1 MKRILNHLSNPV
13 VVIMFILFVIFSLK
27 GCASTEQIEM
37 PEKNESITIPADE
50 PLDPM
55 IRDQVIIRVWE
66 CTFSPGSCSES
77 SQ

>member
-1 MKRILNHLSNPV
+1 MKRILNHLLNPV

-27 GCASTEQIEM
+27 GCASTDQIEM
-37 PEKNESITIPADE
+37 PEKNESIAIPADE

-66 CTFSPGSCSES
+66 CMFSPGSCSES
-77 SQ
+77 TQ

>member
-1 MKRILNHLSNPV
+1 
-13 VVIMFILFVIFSLK
+13 MFILFVIFSLK

-55 IRDQVIIRVWE
+55 IRDEVIIRVWE
-66 CTFSPGSCSES
+66 CMFSPGSCSES

>member
-1 MKRILNHLSNPV
+1 
-13 VVIMFILFVIFSLK
+13 
-27 GCASTEQIEM
+27 M

-66 CTFSPGSCSES
+66 CMFSPGACSES